1 MCVDTLI
8 YINISIIIYMTQINI
23 SLPDDLIEQVKS
35 HARDNG
41 KTFSGMV
48 RIGLKKQLFKG
59 ASK

>member
-1 MCVDTLI
+1 
-8 YINISIIIYMTQINI
+8 MTQINI